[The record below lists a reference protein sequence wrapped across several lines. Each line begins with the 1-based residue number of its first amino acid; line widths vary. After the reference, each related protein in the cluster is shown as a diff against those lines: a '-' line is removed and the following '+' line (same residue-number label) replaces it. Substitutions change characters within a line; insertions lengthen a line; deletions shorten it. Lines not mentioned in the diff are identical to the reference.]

1 MKTYA
6 ETVNAARDLAC
17 NNGNIWYVFNN
28 KGWGTTQDKD
38 YATVFGDYT
47 KCFPNGKTEK
57 VVAK

>member
-6 ETVNAARDLAC
+6 ETLNFARDLAY

-28 KGWGTTQDKD
+28 KGWCTSQDE
-38 YATVFGDYT
+38 VFAAVHGDYT
-47 KCFPNGKTEK
+47 KCFPNGRTEK